1 MGAVLDRPDVVERTP
16 PGPPIPPPLGGDDHR
31 GGPGPGTPDITR
43 FGLLAFLGTLSML
56 FIGFTSAY
64 MVRRASGDWTP
75 LSAPPVI
82 WLNTAV
88 LLASSVTLELA
99 LRRQRDWQLSAV
111 QGWVAATGLLGAL
124 FVAGQLGAWRALAR
138 QGIFLA
144 TNPHSSFFYMLSG
157 IHAIHLLGG
166 LVWFAVV
173 LARVRRLAY
182 TPGEDGLGL
191 FATYWHFLDGLWIY
205 LAVLLFVF

>member
-1 MGAVLDRPDVVERTP
+1 MGVVLDRPDVGER
-16 PGPPIPPPLGGDDHR
+16 GPLRPPPPPEGGDDR
-31 GGPGPGTPDITR
+31 RDGAGGAAIDVTR

-64 MVRRASGDWTP
+64 MVRRASGDWQP
-75 LSAPPVI
+75 LSAPAVV

-88 LLASSVTLELA
+88 LLASSMTLELA
-99 LRRQRDWQLSAV
+99 RRRQRDWRLSAV
-111 QGWVAATGLLGAL
+111 QGWVAATGALGAL
-124 FVAGQLGAWRALAR
+124 FVAGQLAAWRALAR

-144 TNPHSSFFYMLSG
+144 TNPHSSFFYMLTG
-157 IHAIHLLGG
+157 IHGLHLLGG
-166 LVWFAVV
+166 LIWFAVV
-173 LARVRRLAY
+173 LSRVRRLAY

-191 FATYWHFLDGLWIY
+191 FATYWHFLDGLWLY

>member
-1 MGAVLDRPDVVERTP
+1 MGVVLDRPDVGER
-16 PGPPIPPPLGGDDHR
+16 GPLRPPPPPEGGDDR
-31 GGPGPGTPDITR
+31 RDGAGGAAIDVTR

-64 MVRRASGDWTP
+64 MVRRASGDWQP
-75 LSAPPVI
+75 LSAPAVV

-88 LLASSVTLELA
+88 LLVSSMTLELA
-99 LRRQRDWQLSAV
+99 RRRQRDWRLSAV
-111 QGWVAATGLLGAL
+111 QGWVAATGALGAL
-124 FVAGQLGAWRALAR
+124 FVAGQLAAWRALAR

-144 TNPHSSFFYMLSG
+144 TNPHSSFFYMLTG
-157 IHAIHLLGG
+157 IHGLHLLGG
-166 LVWFAVV
+166 LIWFAVV
-173 LARVRRLAY
+173 LSRVRRLAY

-191 FATYWHFLDGLWIY
+191 FATYWHFLDGLWLY

>member
-1 MGAVLDRPDVVERTP
+1 MGAVLDRPDVGER
-16 PGPPIPPPLGGDDHR
+16 GPLRPPPPPEGGDDFYR
-31 GGPGPGTPDITR
+31 GGAGGAAIDVTR

-75 LSAPPVI
+75 LSAPAVV
-82 WLNTAV
+82 WLNTAA

-99 LRRQRDWQLSAV
+99 RRRQRDWRLSAV

-124 FVAGQLGAWRALAR
+124 FVGGQLAAWRALAR
-138 QGIFLA
+138 QGIFMA
-144 TNPHSSFFYMLSG
+144 TNPHSSFFYMLTG

-166 LVWFAVV
+166 LAWFGVV

-182 TPGEDGLGL
+182 APGEDGLGL
-191 FATYWHFLDGLWIY
+191 FATYWHFLDGLWLY

>member
-1 MGAVLDRPDVVERTP
+1 MGAVLDRPDVGERGPLRP
-16 PGPPIPPPLGGDDHR
+16 PLPPPEGGDDR
-31 GGPGPGTPDITR
+31 RNGPGGLAADVTR

-64 MVRRASGDWTP
+64 MVRRASGDWQP
-75 LSAPPVI
+75 LSAPAVV
-82 WLNTAV
+82 WLNTAA

-99 LRRQRDWQLSAV
+99 RRRQRNWRLSAV
-111 QGWVAATGLLGAL
+111 QGWVAATGVLGAV
-124 FVAGQLGAWRALAR
+124 FVAGQLAAWRALAR

-144 TNPHSSFFYMLSG
+144 TNPHSSFFYMLTG
-157 IHAIHLLGG
+157 IHGVHLLGG
-166 LVWFAVV
+166 LIWFAVV
-173 LARVRRLAY
+173 LWRVRRLAY

-191 FATYWHFLDGLWIY
+191 FATYWHFLDGLWLY